1 VKASVGLSTGGGL
14 NASFGRAQI
23 PLVPRDPQSEEVF
36 YNYHVV
42 VMRKYG
48 SYEDGSYEE
57 MPKLIDLS
65 PSTQVGTPRKSFLAL
80 NRALTDP

>member
-1 VKASVGLSTGGGL
+1 MTGGKVKVKASVGLSTGGGL

-23 PLVPRDPQSEEVF
+23 PLMPRDPQSEEVF

-48 SYEDGSYEE
+48 SYEEI
-57 MPKLIDLS
+57 PKLIALS
-65 PSTQVGTPRKSFLAL
+65 PSTQVGTPQ
-80 NRALTDP
+80 

>member
-1 VKASVGLSTGGGL
+1 MKASVGLSTGGGL

-23 PLVPRDPQSEEVF
+23 PLAERDPQSEEVF

-42 VMRKYG
+42 VMREHG

-57 MPKLIDLS
+57 MPKLIALS
-65 PSTQVGTPRKSFLAL
+65 PSTQVGTPQ
-80 NRALTDP
+80 

>member
-1 VKASVGLSTGGGL
+1 MTGGKVKVKASVGLSTAGEL
-14 NASFGRAQI
+14 NASLSRAQI
-23 PLVPRDPQSEEVF
+23 PLVSRGLQSEEVF

-48 SYEDGSYEE
+48 SYEDGSDEE

-65 PSTQVGTPRKSFLAL
+65 PSTQVGTPQ
-80 NRALTDP
+80 

>member
-1 VKASVGLSTGGGL
+1 MTGGKVRVKASVGLSTGRGL
-14 NASFGRAQI
+14 DASFGRAQI

-57 MPKLIDLS
+57 MPKLIALS
-65 PSTQVGTPRKSFLAL
+65 PSTQVGTPQ
-80 NRALTDP
+80 

>member
-1 VKASVGLSTGGGL
+1 MNASVGLSTGGGL

-23 PLVPRDPQSEEVF
+23 PLVSRDPQSEEVF

-48 SYEDGSYEE
+48 SFEDGSYEE
-57 MPKLIDLS
+57 MSKLIALS
-65 PSTQVGTPRKSFLAL
+65 PSTQVGMPQKSFD
-80 NRALTDP
+80 RVV

>member
-1 VKASVGLSTGGGL
+1 MKASVGLSTGGGL
-14 NASFGRAQI
+14 AGSFDRSQQAMT
-23 PLVPRDPQSEEVF
+23 VREPQSEEVF

>member
-1 VKASVGLSTGGGL
+1 MNASVGLSTGGGL

-23 PLVPRDPQSEEVF
+23 PLAPRDPQSEEVF

-48 SYEDGSYEE
+48 SYEDGGSYEE
-57 MPKLIDLS
+57 MPKLIALS
-65 PSTQVGTPRKSFLAL
+65 PSTPVATPE
-80 NRALTDP
+80 

>member
-1 VKASVGLSTGGGL
+1 VTGGKVKVKASVGLSTGGGL
-14 NASFGRAQI
+14 NAAFGRAQI
-23 PLVPRDPQSEEVF
+23 PLMPRDPQSEEVS

-57 MPKLIDLS
+57 MPKLIALS
-65 PSTQVGTPRKSFLAL
+65 PSTQVGTP
-80 NRALTDP
+80 P